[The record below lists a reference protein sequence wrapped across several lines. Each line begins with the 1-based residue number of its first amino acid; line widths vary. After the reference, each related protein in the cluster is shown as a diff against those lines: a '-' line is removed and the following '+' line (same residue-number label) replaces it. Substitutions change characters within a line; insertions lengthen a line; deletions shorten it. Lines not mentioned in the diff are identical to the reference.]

1 MDVSSAILKKR
12 KRQLRLMLKRQVKKL
27 PRSENRKRSNDW
39 LSHGYRRGA
48 SAERPT
54 KVWSRACIYP
64 PKNEERRSAGAIT
77 MPWWIQLTS
86 GLELLIAV
94 GGLALISFRLAMAF
108 KEWKQK

>member
-1 MDVSSAILKKR
+1 MNKTVVD
-12 KRQLRLMLKRQVKKL
+12 
-27 PRSENRKRSNDW
+27 
-39 LSHGYRRGA
+39 LSVG
-48 SAERPT
+48 
-54 KVWSRACIYP
+54 
-64 PKNEERRSAGAIT
+64 AGAIT